1 MNTKVLELEFQP
13 ETVAVVA
20 LDDTG
25 RLLIPQVVTYTSIGG
40 HDLGAVCNVVAGSL
54 LCSVWDLCV
63 YQVPSIAL
71 ETGVCRSVYGIF
83 RSSSPGEHLFIGYYG
98 VMTIEEEEP
107 PFLYREDGAGIVTP
121 GGLTDQ
127 DRADGLEEEEDEG
140 YVYMFTGEPDEGF
153 LTFLGTIEDER
164 LREQA
169 LLRWHW
175 DHDHMGFVRWIRYK
189 YKMEMDSP
197 YVYSYYLNRRFY
209 EDRELQ
215 IKLMREF
222 KEVMDNLEDPYHLT
236 Y

>member
-1 MNTKVLELEFQP
+1 MNTKVLEYEFQP

-71 ETGVCRSVYGIF
+71 DTEVYRAVYGIF

-107 PFLYREDGAGIVTP
+107 PFLYREDGAGNVTP

-127 DRADGLEEEEDEG
+127 DRADGLKELDE
-140 YVYMFTGEPDEGF
+140 
-153 LTFLGTIEDER
+153 
-164 LREQA
+164 
-169 LLRWHW
+169 
-175 DHDHMGFVRWIRYK
+175 GFVRWVCYIYK
-189 YKMEMDSP
+189 IPMDTP
-197 YVYSYYLNRRFY
+197 YVYAHYLNLP
-209 EDRELQ
+209 ELKY
-215 IKLMREF
+215 KLMIEY
-222 KEVMDNLEDPYHLT
+222 KKVMDNLEDPYHLT